1 MKLTNIKRRLRSDS
15 AGYRAAVLKTGGG
28 PAPTV
33 PVLRSEGESALYHQI
48 ALSVDGLPT
57 IGDSDEIVY
66 ETEYLESENEEDEK
80 DDEIEKGD
88 AGDKDE
94 DDEES
99 GEEDDDGEKQAKESH
114 QLLQPVD
121 ILDLDIILAD
131 DDAAVATTTQPPKT
145 TTQSAETATQA
156 NQQPSSSS
164 NWNKYNPKMLRK
176 PKKSGFTHRLTITSG
191 QFKHMQFAI
200 FNNCIA

>member
-131 DDAAVATTTQPPKT
+131 DDAAVATTTQPP
-145 TTQSAETATQA
+145 TQATQA